1 MGKSPFK
8 IGKLLI
14 LKWNWYKLLK
24 NLTMIKQLFLSTR
37 FILTLIVL
45 NALVIFISG
54 FEWSE
59 NTRLQLSLLDHAFTI
74 LFVVE
79 LAVKM
84 KAFGFKGYW
93 ASAWNKLDLILVALS
108 IPALIAFAFDVSA
121 RDLSFLLVFRITR
134 IFKSFRFLKF
144 IPGISDL
151 LRGIQRAVKASVI
164 VLIGFTVY
172 IFIVGMLSFYIFHNF
187 SAVYFQDPFESLYS
201 IFKIFTGEGW
211 FEIPEHVA
219 RDMTDTQSF
228 FTHLYFIFVLLTGGI
243 FGLSLVNSIF
253 VDAMVS
259 DNTDDIEEKIDALDK
274 KVQQLIDRS

>member
-1 MGKSPFK
+1 
-8 IGKLLI
+8 
-14 LKWNWYKLLK
+14 
-24 NLTMIKQLFLSTR
+24 MIKQLFLSTR